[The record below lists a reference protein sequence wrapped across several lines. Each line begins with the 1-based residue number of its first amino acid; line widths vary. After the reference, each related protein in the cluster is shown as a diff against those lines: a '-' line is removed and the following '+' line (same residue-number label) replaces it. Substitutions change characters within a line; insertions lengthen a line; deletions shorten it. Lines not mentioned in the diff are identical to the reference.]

1 MQIKEIIVIGS
12 GGFLGAIS
20 RYLASGWVQNRFNHP
35 FPFGTMMVNVTGSF
49 IIGLLMG
56 IIQNSTVS
64 PLWRL
69 FIGIGFLGA
78 YTTFSTFSYETM
90 MLLRTGSYMEAGL
103 NIILSVVL
111 CLLLVFIGYMAG
123 NAII

>member
-1 MQIKEIIVIGS
+1 
-12 GGFLGAIS
+12 
-20 RYLASGWVQNRFNHP
+20 
-35 FPFGTMMVNVTGSF
+35 MVNVTGSF